1 MSLIKVSKDDF
12 YDVIE
17 KNSKIMVDFWAS
29 WCGPCCILSA
39 ILENYEEEHNEIVIG
54 KYCIEEDTS
63 IPENLGVVS
72 VPTVMLFK
80 DGKLI
85 KSKTGIMTLEEI
97 DSFLGK
103 EV

>member
-39 ILENYEEEHNEIVIG
+39 ILDNYEEEHNEIVIG

-63 IPENLGVVS
+63 IPKELGILS
-72 VPTVMLFK
+72 VPTVVLFK
-80 DGKLI
+80 NGKLI

-97 DSFLGK
+97 DGFWRR

>member
-1 MSLIKVSKDDF
+1 M
-12 YDVIE
+12 
-17 KNSKIMVDFWAS
+17 
-29 WCGPCCILSA
+29 
-39 ILENYEEEHNEIVIG
+39 ENYEEEHNEIVIG
-54 KYCIEEDTS
+54 KYCIGEDTS

-97 DSFLGK
+97 DSFWGK

>member
-1 MSLIKVSKDDF
+1 MSRKKD
-12 YDVIE
+12 
-17 KNSKIMVDFWAS
+17 VDLDLTGFAE
-29 WCGPCCILSA
+29 LFM
-39 ILENYEEEHNEIVIG
+39 N
-54 KYCIEEDTS
+54 DTS

-97 DSFLGK
+97 DSFWGK